1 MADDLD
7 PDASSELD
15 ETGGGVDVAEPAAA
29 PASASS
35 EDGPPA
41 LAFFEGDV
49 TEADLVI
56 PLDETDVICWVPS
69 PKPPV
74 VAALEVAGLQLT
86 GDADGATHCVV
97 STRLPRHRI
106 SEYVSLAQSLGTP
119 VVILVNP
126 GGEALAIEALAA
138 GADVAIAEGDPIA
151 LRALAGDERAIAS
164 RTNAILEAY
173 EARIGRHLTGNARP
187 SAASLVS
194 PVTGL
199 PAYGALAAKIAAPP
213 PETALPNRIISFSL
227 PGLADPSRL
236 RMSAEAGTL
245 LHRRLGA
252 LFKHICI
259 GHGDLFDLGE
269 GSFVLISPGMTESE
283 AVQLGEA
290 IIDVVASYTPDS
302 HLPLLVAIG
311 HAGPESSTDLPTLR
325 ELAGRAEATAA
336 KEERSS
342 VLGAGELAGPLATAT
357 ELEVTMR
364 LAELAE
370 SRVGGPARSTVAQLA
385 SDIAGRL
392 GFEGEERL
400 LVRFC
405 AHVANVGNAVGS
417 TQALAPEELAA
428 RVVGATA
435 GPFVAAAL
443 RHVTERWDGSGKPD
457 GLAGPSIPAA
467 ARIVAVAEALATA
480 DSDPAIVEAG
490 AGTLFDPTVVAAAVE
505 VLRKQ

>member
-1 MADDLD
+1 MADDTELD
-7 PDASSELD
+7 PSGAVDALETPAELM
-15 ETGGGVDVAEPAAA
+15 DVVT
-29 PASASS
+29 ASN

-41 LAFFEGDV
+41 LDFYDGEFNDDA
-49 TEADLVI
+49 LVI
-56 PLDETDVICWVPS
+56 PLDETDVVCYVPS

-74 VAALEVAGLQLT
+74 VAALEAAGLQIT
-86 GDADGATHCVV
+86 GDSDGATHCVV

-106 SEYVSLAQSLGTP
+106 TEFISLAQSLELP

-126 GGEALAIEALAA
+126 GGEALAIEGLRA
-138 GADVAIAEGDPIA
+138 GAEVAIAEGDPIA

-173 EARIGRHLTGNARP
+173 EARIGKPISGTSRP
-187 SAASLVS
+187 SGAALVS
-194 PVTGL
+194 PITGL
-199 PAYGALAAKIAAPP
+199 PASAALASKMASPP
-213 PETALPNRIISFSL
+213 PEQMLPNRIISFSL
-227 PGLADPSRL
+227 PALADPSRL

-252 LFKHICI
+252 LFKHICQ

-269 GSFVLISPGMTESE
+269 GSFVLIAPGMTGDE
-283 AVQLGEA
+283 AMQLGESL
-290 IIDVVASYTPDS
+290 IDVVQAYTPDS
-302 HLPLLVAIG
+302 HLPLLIAIG

-364 LAELAE
+364 LAQLAE
-370 SRVGGPARSTVAQLA
+370 DRVGGPAREDVAQLA

-405 AHVANVGNAVGS
+405 AHVANVGNAVNLAAGI
-417 TQALAPEELAA
+417 APESVAA

-443 RHVTERWDGSGKPD
+443 RHITEHWDGSGSPA

-467 ARIVAVAEALATA
+467 ARIVAVADALARA
-480 DSDPAIVEAG
+480 GSDTSSIEANS
-490 AGTLFDPTVVAAAVE
+490 GTLFDPTVVAAALE
-505 VLRKQ
+505 VMRTQR